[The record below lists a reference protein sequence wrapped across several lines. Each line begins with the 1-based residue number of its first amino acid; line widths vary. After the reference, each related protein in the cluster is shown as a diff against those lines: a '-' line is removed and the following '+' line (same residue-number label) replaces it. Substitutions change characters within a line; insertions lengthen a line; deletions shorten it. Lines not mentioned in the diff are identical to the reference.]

1 MQFLLSAEF
10 KKKLK
15 KTSQKMKHRIDERP
29 VMFRLDP
36 QNQLL
41 NNHPLH
47 GEYDGYRSID
57 ITGDIR
63 LVYRLVDGGGALL
76 VRFGTHHELYG
87 A

>member
-1 MQFLLSAEF
+1 MRFLPSAEF

-15 KTSQKMKHRIDERP
+15 KASQRLKHRIDERL
-29 VMFRLDP
+29 VIFRLDP
-36 QNQLL
+36 QNQIL

-47 GEYDGYRSID
+47 GEYDGHRSID

-63 LVYRLVDGGGALL
+63 LVYRFVDDQIALL

-87 A
+87 K